1 MSETEQKP
9 FLSRWA
15 QRKAGKQTEVDVPE
29 EVAQTEQVEATG
41 ETEEEAA
48 LSDEELCAR
57 YELPDPEH
65 CTDSEQLDGFFD
77 GQIPDR
83 LRQLAMRRLWRL
95 NPLFRF
101 ADEMVEYGEDF
112 TDAATVIPNMQTAYK
127 VGKGYLDKI
136 LAEKEEA
143 DNKAELVVAEMTEDE
158 KAESKAVAPADDKV
172 DDQIGEPS
180 ETDKPTSAEE
190 VDDNALA
197 RDNIEKSGTK
207 IAGSQNDLNSEKIKE
222 NNDETTFR
230 PKRMVFSKTQSS
242 VGKENS

>member
-15 QRKAGKQTEVDVPE
+15 QRKAGKQAEVDVPE
-29 EVAQTEQVEATG
+29 EVAQTEQVEATD

-143 DNKAELVVAEMTEDE
+143 DAEAALSVEQVAEQEELKSTVDTDTSDSVGDNSEE
-158 KAESKAVAPADDKV
+158 KTALAESGQQAGPDQAEDPEKDKDNEEQTEAKDSPILVATKTSNAE
-172 DDQIGEPS
+172 QQPS
-180 ETDKPTSAEE
+180 EPA
-190 VDDNALA
+190 
-197 RDNIEKSGTK
+197 I
-207 IAGSQNDLNSEKIKE
+207 
-222 NNDETTFR
+222 R
-230 PKRMVFSKTQSS
+230 PRRMVFTNVKPKQS
-242 VGKENS
+242 

>member
-15 QRKAGKQTEVDVPE
+15 QRKAGKQAEVDVLE
-29 EVAQTEQVEATG
+29 EVAQTEQVDATG

-57 YELPDPEH
+57 YELPDPEN

-127 VGKGYLDKI
+127 VGKGYMDKL
-136 LAEKEEA
+136 LAEQEQA
-143 DNKAELVVAEMTEDE
+143 DAETALSVEQVAEQDELKGTGDTDTSESIEDTSE
-158 KAESKAVAPADDKV
+158 ETTAQAESGQQAEP
-172 DDQIGEPS
+172 DQAEDSEMDRDNEEHLGAKDSPVLAAEKISDAERQPS
-180 ETDKPTSAEE
+180 EPA
-190 VDDNALA
+190 
-197 RDNIEKSGTK
+197 I
-207 IAGSQNDLNSEKIKE
+207 
-222 NNDETTFR
+222 R
-230 PKRMVFSKTQSS
+230 PRQMVFTNVKPARSS
-242 VGKENS
+242 

>member
-15 QRKAGKQTEVDVPE
+15 KRKAGKQAEVDVLE
-29 EVAQTEQVEATG
+29 EVAQTEQVDATG

-57 YELPDPEH
+57 YELPDPEN

-77 GQIPDR
+77 GQVPDR

-127 VGKGYLDKI
+127 VGKGYMDKL
-136 LAEKEEA
+136 LAEQEQADAEA
-143 DNKAELVVAEMTEDE
+143 ALSVEQVAEQDELKGTGDTDTSEPIEDGSE
-158 KAESKAVAPADDKV
+158 ETTALAESGQQEEPDQADDPEKDKNDEEQTGAQV
-172 DDQIGEPS
+172 SLVLATTETSDSEQQPS
-180 ETDKPTSAEE
+180 EPP
-190 VDDNALA
+190 
-197 RDNIEKSGTK
+197 I
-207 IAGSQNDLNSEKIKE
+207 
-222 NNDETTFR
+222 R
-230 PKRMVFSKTQSS
+230 PQRMVFTNVKPAQS
-242 VGKENS
+242 

>member
-15 QRKAGKQTEVDVPE
+15 QRKAAKQTEVDVLE
-29 EVAQTEQVEATG
+29 EVTQTEQVDATG

-136 LAEKEEA
+136 LAEQEQADAEAALSVEQVAEQDELKGTGDTDTSGSIEDDSEETTALAESDQKAEPRKAEGLVENQENTEQTEAESSSVLAAVKMTEA
-143 DNKAELVVAEMTEDE
+143 DQKPAE
-158 KAESKAVAPADDKV
+158 PP
-172 DDQIGEPS
+172 I
-180 ETDKPTSAEE
+180 
-190 VDDNALA
+190 
-197 RDNIEKSGTK
+197 
-207 IAGSQNDLNSEKIKE
+207 
-222 NNDETTFR
+222 R
-230 PKRMVFSKTQSS
+230 PRRMVFTKSQT
-242 VGKENS
+242 

>member
-15 QRKAGKQTEVDVPE
+15 KRKAGKQAEVDVLE
-29 EVAQTEQVEATG
+29 EVAQTEQVDATG

-57 YELPDPEH
+57 YELPDPEN

-77 GQIPDR
+77 GQVPDR

-127 VGKGYLDKI
+127 VGKGYMDKL
-136 LAEKEEA
+136 LAEQEQADAEA
-143 DNKAELVVAEMTEDE
+143 ALSVEQVAEQDE
-158 KAESKAVAPADDKV
+158 LKGTGDTDASCLLYTS
-172 DDQIGEPS
+172 PS
-180 ETDKPTSAEE
+180 P
-190 VDDNALA
+190 
-197 RDNIEKSGTK
+197 RD
-207 IAGSQNDLNSEKIKE
+207 
-222 NNDETTFR
+222 
-230 PKRMVFSKTQSS
+230 
-242 VGKENS
+242 

>member
-15 QRKAGKQTEVDVPE
+15 QRKAGKQTEVDVPQ

-143 DNKAELVVAEMTEDE
+143 DNKADLVVAEMTEAE
-158 KAESKAVAPADDKV
+158 KAESKAVASADD
-172 DDQIGEPS
+172 
-180 ETDKPTSAEE
+180 
-190 VDDNALA
+190 
-197 RDNIEKSGTK
+197 
-207 IAGSQNDLNSEKIKE
+207 
-222 NNDETTFR
+222 
-230 PKRMVFSKTQSS
+230 M
-242 VGKENS
+242 

>member
-1 MSETEQKP
+1 MSDTEPKP

-15 QRKAGKQTEVDVPE
+15 QRKAAKQTEVDALE
-29 EVAQTEQVEATG
+29 EVTQTEQVDATG

-65 CTDSEQLDGFFD
+65 CTDSEQLDEFFD

-136 LAEKEEA
+136 LAEQEQADAEAALSVEQVAEQDELKGTGDTDTSGSIEDDSKETTALAESDQKAEPRQAEGLVENQENTEQTEAEASSVLTAVKMTEA
-143 DNKAELVVAEMTEDE
+143 DQKPAE
-158 KAESKAVAPADDKV
+158 PP
-172 DDQIGEPS
+172 I
-180 ETDKPTSAEE
+180 
-190 VDDNALA
+190 
-197 RDNIEKSGTK
+197 
-207 IAGSQNDLNSEKIKE
+207 
-222 NNDETTFR
+222 R
-230 PKRMVFSKTQSS
+230 PRRMVFEKSQT
-242 VGKENS
+242 